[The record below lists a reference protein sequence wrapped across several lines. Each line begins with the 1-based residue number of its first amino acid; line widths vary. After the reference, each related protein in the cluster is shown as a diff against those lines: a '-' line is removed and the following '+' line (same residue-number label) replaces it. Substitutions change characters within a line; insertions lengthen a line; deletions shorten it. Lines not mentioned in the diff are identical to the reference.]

1 MPPGA
6 SFGASVG
13 VLVNSRNPRRISS
26 DRRELSSVLSVS
38 GFRGNSHP
46 AFIDTVAAMSGPVIG
61 NRGVA
66 TVAVA
71 GFSAGRAQA
80 AASSNAM
87 AIALT
92 KWRLMTSCPTI
103 APIMLK
109 RYALVVALA
118 LAIGGATLAAQ
129 TVTKESLPGV
139 TNFAKLDTTIACAG
153 ATTPAALAGLKQMGY
168 ASVINL
174 REASEA
180 GADVD
185 AEAAAAKAAGI
196 NFIHLPFNTAMPD
209 PAVADRFLVAV
220 TDKKNQ

>member
-38 GFRGNSHP
+38 GFWGNSHP
-46 AFIDTVAAMSGPVIG
+46 AFIDTVAATSGPVIG

-66 TVAVA
+66 ASAA

-139 TNFAKLDTTIACAG
+139 
-153 ATTPAALAGLKQMGY
+153 
-168 ASVINL
+168 
-174 REASEA
+174 
-180 GADVD
+180 
-185 AEAAAAKAAGI
+185 
-196 NFIHLPFNTAMPD
+196 
-209 PAVADRFLVAV
+209 
-220 TDKKNQ
+220 